1 MADTIIAPEGETTP
15 AGVDSS
21 SAELEVTP
29 EVTPAEVTPEGTPEE
44 KPAGTDSLLGDGEPE
59 KVEGEPEAPTEEGAD
74 PYADVALIED
84 SLLSE
89 QHLAGLKEFAKSS
102 ELSAEQ
108 ATAMLERDES
118 LIQSKVDGDKAAFDQ
133 QAQTWKEEVLADAD
147 IGGQNWPA
155 AKQHALHFTTEVFG
169 PEFAQMLI
177 ESKLGNHPGYL
188 RGAVKF
194 GERMAE
200 SNHLP
205 NGGPAA
211 DSKGPSMDD
220 WFPNSPGMGDLVG
233 SASAATD

>member
-1 MADTIIAPEGETTP
+1 MAESIIAAEGEQTP
-15 AGVDSS
+15 AAVDSS
-21 SAELEVTP
+21 STAPDVTP
-29 EVTPAEVTPEGTPEE
+29 EVTPDAVAPEGTPEGQ
-44 KPAGTDSLLGDGEPE
+44 PAGTDSLLGEGEPE
-59 KVEGEPEAPTEEGAD
+59 NVEGEPEAPTEEGAD

-89 QHLAGLKEFAKSS
+89 QHLAGLKEFAAAS
-102 ELSAEQ
+102 EMSAEQ
-108 ATAMLERDES
+108 VTAMLERDES

-133 QAQTWKEEVLADAD
+133 QAQAWADEVMADAD

-194 GERMAE
+194 GARMAE

-211 DSKGPSMDD
+211 DSKGPGLSD
-220 WFPNSPGMGDLVG
+220 WFPNSPDMAEFIGAKTPA
-233 SASAATD
+233 AS